1 MILLALETSTA
12 RGSVALVDSTG
23 RVLFHESFVTD
34 RSHNSLLFAPL
45 GRALKCARPDFV
57 LAGTGPGSYTGT
69 RIGLA
74 AAHGLAVSLG
84 VAWAAW
90 PSITALA
97 DLPVHVAAGDAR
109 RGGAWMALIAGGRVA
124 RGPEMITIPELAARF
139 AEGTPPAFT
148 PDLRPLVEGL
158 VPAHPDAVRLAEAF
172 LAQDEG
178 TRRAAA
184 TAPIEPIYLRAPFIT
199 TPARK

>member
-12 RGSVALVDSTG
+12 CGSVALVEFSG
-23 RVLFHESFVTD
+23 KVLFHESFVTD
-34 RSHNSLLFAPL
+34 RSHNSLLFGPL
-45 GRALKCARPDFV
+45 GKALECARPDFV

-84 VAWAAW
+84 VPWAGW
-90 PSITALA
+90 PSITALT
-97 DLPVHVAAGDAR
+97 DLAVHVAAGDAR
-109 RGGAWMALIAGGRVA
+109 RGSAWMALVAGGRIV
-124 RGPEMITIPELAARF
+124 RGPEIMTVDELAARL

-148 PDLRPLVEGL
+148 PEARPLNEGL
-158 VPAHPDAVRLAEAF
+158 VAAQPDAVRLAKAF
-172 LAQDEG
+172 AGQDET
-178 TRRAAA
+178 TRRSAA

-199 TPARK
+199 TPNRK